1 MMRRFHKIYPS
12 QNVVKDLHNETDS
25 LLHQLIMAQYTNES
39 KPLCTLP
46 YGGGGIMDLTSGDLV
61 LCNARINIV
70 TYRDRLLNRG
80 ILFLRQL
87 ERLKKH

>member
-1 MMRRFHKIYPS
+1 
-12 QNVVKDLHNETDS
+12 
-25 LLHQLIMAQYTNES
+25 
-39 KPLCTLP
+39 
-46 YGGGGIMDLTSGDLV
+46 MDLTSGDLV